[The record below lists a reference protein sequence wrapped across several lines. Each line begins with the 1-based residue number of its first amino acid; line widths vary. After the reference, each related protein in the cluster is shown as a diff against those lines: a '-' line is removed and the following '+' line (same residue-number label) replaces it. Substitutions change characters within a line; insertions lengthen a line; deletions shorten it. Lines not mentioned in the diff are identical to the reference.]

1 MDVVTIC
8 DEIIT
13 VDQVRTVV
21 KDGEPWFVAKDVAEV
36 LEFSETAQMT
46 RHLDSEE
53 VMSVKLTGM
62 NMNSTLI
69 NEAGLYSVI
78 LRSRKP
84 EAKQFKRW
92 ITHEVIPTI
101 RKTGGY
107 AAILKRKQQKIR
119 RFDDYLYASFR
130 QAAWTVKARE
140 NRVKNV
146 GLLAEF
152 ETFLQA

>member
-1 MDVVTIC
+1 MS
-8 DEIIT
+8 
-13 VDQVRTVV
+13 V
-21 KDGEPWFVAKDVAEV
+21 KDGEPWFVAKDVCDV
-36 LEFSETAQMT
+36 LEIKNNRDALS
-46 RHLDSEE
+46 RLDDDEKG
-53 VMSVKLTGM
+53 VALTD
-62 NMNSTLI
+62 TLGGTQELTVV
-69 NEAGLYSVI
+69 NEPGLYSLI

-92 ITHEVIPTI
+92 ITHGVIPTI

-152 ETFLQA
+152 ETFLEAE

>member
-1 MDVVTIC
+1 MFGDTNYRRSLSRL
-8 DEIIT
+8 DEDEKGVALT
-13 VDQVRTVV
+13 DTLGGMQELTVV
-21 KDGEPWFVAKDVAEV
+21 NEP
-36 LEFSETAQMT
+36 
-46 RHLDSEE
+46 
-53 VMSVKLTGM
+53 
-62 NMNSTLI
+62 
-69 NEAGLYSVI
+69 GLYSLI

-146 GLLAEF
+146 GLLVEF
-152 ETFLQA
+152 ETFLES